1 MSLIGL
7 DLPRFITII
16 IAVLI
21 AIDVH
26 ECCHAW
32 MASEMGDPTAKQMGR
47 VSLNPIV
54 HLDPIGTLM
63 IFITAITGFG
73 IGWGKPV
80 PVNPYRLR
88 YGPRV
93 GMGVVSFAGPLAN
106 LATAA
111 LLAVPFRIGASVL
124 PDFLLELLFVVSMVN
139 IGLAVFNLLPL
150 PPLDGYGVL
159 MGILGS
165 IRAPWAYRWSNTIE
179 RYERYG
185 PMVLMLII
193 VVGWYIP
200 SLSLFRLI
208 LYPPYFLLR
217 RLILGV

>member
-1 MSLIGL
+1 MSILGL
-7 DLPRFITII
+7 DVPRFVAII
-16 IAVLI
+16 IAVLV

-32 MASEMGDPTAKQMGR
+32 MASQMGDPTARQMGR

-54 HLDPIGTLM
+54 HLDPLGTLM
-63 IFITAITGFG
+63 IFLTAITGFG

-80 PVNPYRLR
+80 PVDPYRLR
-88 YGPRV
+88 YGPRI
-93 GMGVVSFAGPLAN
+93 GMGIVSFAGPLAN
-106 LATAA
+106 LIAA
-111 LLAVPFRIGASVL
+111 VLLAIPLRMGMLVL
-124 PDFLLELLFVVSMVN
+124 PSFLLELFFIVSMVN

-159 MGILGS
+159 MGVLGS
-165 IRAPWAYRWSNTIE
+165 IRSHWAYRWSYTIA

-185 PMVLMLII
+185 PMILLLLII
-193 VVGWYIP
+193 ADRYIP
-200 SLSLFRLI
+200 LFSLII
-208 LYPPYFLLR
+208 LPPFSLLR

>member
-1 MSLIGL
+1 MSILGL
-7 DLPRFITII
+7 DLPRFAAII
-16 IAVLI
+16 VAVLI

-32 MASEMGDPTAKQMGR
+32 VASEMGDPTAKQMGR

-54 HLDPIGTLM
+54 HLDPLGTLM

-80 PVNPYRLR
+80 PVDPYRLR

-93 GMGVVSFAGPLAN
+93 GMGIVSFAGPLAN
-106 LATAA
+106 LTAA
-111 LLAVPFRIGASVL
+111 VLLAIPFRMGMLIF
-124 PDFLLELLFVVSMVN
+124 PPFFLELLFIVSMVN

-165 IRAPWAYRWSNTIE
+165 IKAPWAYRWSYTIA

-185 PMVLMLII
+185 PMILLLLII
-193 VVGWYIP
+193 ANRYIP
-200 SLSLFRLI
+200 LFSLI
-208 LYPPYFLLR
+208 IYPPYLLLR
-217 RLILGV
+217 RVILGV

>member
-1 MSLIGL
+1 MLEL
-7 DLPRFITII
+7 NLPRLAAII
-16 IAVLI
+16 VAVLV

-26 ECCHAW
+26 EFCHGW
-32 MASEMGDPTAKQMGR
+32 MASEMGDPTARQQGR

-54 HLDPIGTLM
+54 HLDPLGTLM
-63 IFITAITGFG
+63 ILVTAFTGFG

-80 PVNPYRLR
+80 PVNPLRLR

-93 GMGVVSFAGPLAN
+93 GMAIVSLAGPIAN
-106 LATAA
+106 LITAA
-111 LLAVPFRIGASVL
+111 VLAIPFRLATLAMPG
-124 PDFLLELLFVVSMVN
+124 FLLEFVFIVCMVN
-139 IGLAVFNLLPL
+139 IGLAVFNLLPV

-165 IRAPWAYRWSNTIE
+165 IKAQWAYRWSYTIG

-185 PMVLMLII
+185 PLILLLMI
-193 VVGWYIP
+193 VADRYIP
-200 SLSLFRLI
+200 LFSVI
-208 LYPPYFLLR
+208 IQPPYLLLR

>member
-1 MSLIGL
+1 MFAL
-7 DLPRFITII
+7 DLPRLIIII

-32 MASEMGDPTAKQMGR
+32 VAAELGDPTAKSLGR

-54 HLDPIGTLM
+54 HLDPLGTLM
-63 IFITAITGFG
+63 ILITAATGFG

-80 PVNPYRLR
+80 PVDPYRLR

-93 GMGVVSFAGPLAN
+93 GMGIVSLAGPSAN

-111 LLAVPFRIGASVL
+111 LLAIPFRMGATL
-124 PDFLLELLFVVSMVN
+124 PPILLELLFIVSMVN
-139 IGLAVFNLLPL
+139 IGLAIFNLLPL

-159 MGILGS
+159 MGVLGS
-165 IRAPWAYRWSNTIE
+165 IRAPWAYRWSYALA

-185 PMVLMLII
+185 PMILLLVII
-193 VVGWYIP
+193 GDRFIPLFSFVVY
-200 SLSLFRLI
+200 
-208 LYPPYFLLR
+208 YPYLLLR

>member
-1 MSLIGL
+1 MFGL
-7 DLPRFITII
+7 DLPRLVVII

-32 MASEMGDPTAKQMGR
+32 VAAELGDPTAKSLGR
-47 VSLNPIV
+47 VSLNPLV
-54 HLDPIGTLM
+54 HLDPLGTLM
-63 IFITAITGFG
+63 ILITAAAGFG

-80 PVNPYRLR
+80 PVDPYRLR

-93 GMGVVSFAGPLAN
+93 GMAIVSLAGPSAN
-106 LATAA
+106 FATAA
-111 LLAVPFRIGASVL
+111 LLAIPFRMGTTLL
-124 PDFLLELLFVVSMVN
+124 PNFLLELLFIVSMVN

-159 MGILGS
+159 VGVLGS
-165 IRAPWAYRWSNTIE
+165 IRAPWAYRLSYTLA

-185 PMVLMLII
+185 PMILLVLII
-193 VVGWYIP
+193 SDRFIP
-200 SLSLFRLI
+200 LFSFVI
-208 LYPPYFLLR
+208 YYPYLLAR

>member
-1 MSLIGL
+1 MFAF
-7 DLPRFITII
+7 LPRLIIII

-32 MASEMGDPTAKQMGR
+32 VAAELGDPTAKSLGR

-54 HLDPIGTLM
+54 HLDPLGTLM
-63 IFITAITGFG
+63 ILITAATGFG

-80 PVNPYRLR
+80 PVDPYRLR

-93 GMGVVSFAGPLAN
+93 GMGIVSLAGPSAN

-111 LLAVPFRIGASVL
+111 LLAIPFRMGATLL
-124 PDFLLELLFVVSMVN
+124 PNFLLELLFIVSMVN
-139 IGLAVFNLLPL
+139 IGLAIFNLLPL

-159 MGILGS
+159 MGVLGS
-165 IRAPWAYRWSNTIE
+165 IRAPWAYRWSYAMA

-185 PMVLMLII
+185 PMILLLVII
-193 VVGWYIP
+193 GNRFIPLFSFVVY
-200 SLSLFRLI
+200 
-208 LYPPYFLLR
+208 YPYLLLR

>member
-1 MSLIGL
+1 MFAL
-7 DLPRFITII
+7 DLPRLIIII

-32 MASEMGDPTAKQMGR
+32 VAAELGDPTAKSLGR

-54 HLDPIGTLM
+54 HLDPLGTLM
-63 IFITAITGFG
+63 ILITAATGFG

-80 PVNPYRLR
+80 PVDPYRLR

-93 GMGVVSFAGPLAN
+93 GMGIVSLAGPSAN

-111 LLAVPFRIGASVL
+111 LLAIPFRMGATLL
-124 PDFLLELLFVVSMVN
+124 PNFLLELLFIVSMVN
-139 IGLAVFNLLPL
+139 IGLAIFNLLPL

-159 MGILGS
+159 MGVLGS
-165 IRAPWAYRWSNTIE
+165 IRAPWAYRWSYAMA

-185 PMVLMLII
+185 PMILLLVII
-193 VVGWYIP
+193 GNRFIPLFSFVVY
-200 SLSLFRLI
+200 
-208 LYPPYFLLR
+208 YPYLLLR

>member
-1 MSLIGL
+1 MSLFGL
-7 DLPRFITII
+7 DLIQLVII
-16 IAVLI
+16 IVAVLI

-32 MASEMGDPTAKQMGR
+32 MASRMGDPTAKQLGR

-54 HLDPIGTLM
+54 HLDPLGTLM
-63 IFITAITGFG
+63 IFLTAIAGFG

-80 PVNPYRLR
+80 PVDPYRLR

-93 GMGVVSFAGPLAN
+93 GMGIVSFAGPLAN
-106 LATAA
+106 LTTAA
-111 LLAVPFRIGASVL
+111 LLAVPFRMGMSNL
-124 PDFLLELLFVVSMVN
+124 PPFLLDLLFIVSWVN

-159 MGILGS
+159 QGILAS
-165 IRAPWAYRWSNTIE
+165 IRAPWAYRWSYTLA

-193 VVGWYIP
+193 MVGWYIP
-200 SLSLFRLI
+200 GLSLFQW
-208 LYPPYFLLR
+208 FLRPVLSLLS

>member
-1 MSLIGL
+1 MFGL
-7 DLPRFITII
+7 DLPRLIIII

-32 MASEMGDPTAKQMGR
+32 VAAELGDPTAKSLGR

-54 HLDPIGTLM
+54 HLDPLGTLM
-63 IFITAITGFG
+63 ILITAATGFG

-80 PVNPYRLR
+80 PVDPYRLR

-93 GMGVVSFAGPLAN
+93 GMGIVSLAGPSAN

-111 LLAVPFRIGASVL
+111 LLAIPFRMGATLL
-124 PDFLLELLFVVSMVN
+124 PNFLLELLFIVSMVN
-139 IGLAVFNLLPL
+139 IGLAIFNLLPL

-159 MGILGS
+159 MGVLGS
-165 IRAPWAYRWSNTIE
+165 IRAPWAYRWSYAMA

-185 PMVLMLII
+185 PMILLLVII
-193 VVGWYIP
+193 GNRFIPLFSFVVY
-200 SLSLFRLI
+200 
-208 LYPPYFLLR
+208 YPYLLLR

>member
-1 MSLIGL
+1 MFAF
-7 DLPRFITII
+7 LPRLIIII

-32 MASEMGDPTAKQMGR
+32 VAAELGDPTAKSLGR

-54 HLDPIGTLM
+54 HLDPLGTLM
-63 IFITAITGFG
+63 ILITAATGFG

-80 PVNPYRLR
+80 PVDPYRLR

-93 GMGVVSFAGPLAN
+93 GMGIVSLAGPSAN

-111 LLAVPFRIGASVL
+111 LLAIPFRMGATLL
-124 PDFLLELLFVVSMVN
+124 PNFLLELLFIVSMVN
-139 IGLAVFNLLPL
+139 IGLAIFNLLPL

-159 MGILGS
+159 MGVLGS
-165 IRAPWAYRWSNTIE
+165 IRAPWAYRWSYAMA

-185 PMVLMLII
+185 PMILLLVIMGNRFIPLFSF
-193 VVGWYIP
+193 VVY
-200 SLSLFRLI
+200 
-208 LYPPYFLLR
+208 YPYLLLR

>member
-1 MSLIGL
+1 VFAL
-7 DLPRFITII
+7 DLPRLIIII

-32 MASEMGDPTAKQMGR
+32 VAAELGDPTAKSLGR

-54 HLDPIGTLM
+54 HLDPLGTLM
-63 IFITAITGFG
+63 ILITAATGFG

-80 PVNPYRLR
+80 PVDPYRLR

-93 GMGVVSFAGPLAN
+93 GMGIVSLAGPSAN

-111 LLAVPFRIGASVL
+111 LLAIPFRMGATLL
-124 PDFLLELLFVVSMVN
+124 PNFLLELLFIVSMVN
-139 IGLAVFNLLPL
+139 IGLAIFNLLPL

-159 MGILGS
+159 MGVLGS
-165 IRAPWAYRWSNTIE
+165 IRAPWAYRWSYAMA

-185 PMVLMLII
+185 PMILLLVII
-193 VVGWYIP
+193 GNRFIPLFSFVVY
-200 SLSLFRLI
+200 
-208 LYPPYFLLR
+208 YPYLLLR

>member
-1 MSLIGL
+1 MFAL
-7 DLPRFITII
+7 DLPRLII
-16 IAVLI
+16 IIVAVLI

-32 MASEMGDPTAKQMGR
+32 VAAELGDPTAKSLGR

-54 HLDPIGTLM
+54 HLDPLGTLM
-63 IFITAITGFG
+63 ILITAATGFG

-80 PVNPYRLR
+80 PVDPYRLR

-93 GMGVVSFAGPLAN
+93 GMGIVSLAGPSAN

-111 LLAVPFRIGASVL
+111 LLAIPFRMGATL
-124 PDFLLELLFVVSMVN
+124 PPILLELLFIVSMVN
-139 IGLAVFNLLPL
+139 IGLAIFNLLPL

-159 MGILGS
+159 MGVLGS
-165 IRAPWAYRWSNTIE
+165 IRAPWAYRWSYALA

-185 PMVLMLII
+185 PMILLLVIMGNRFIPLFSF
-193 VVGWYIP
+193 VVY
-200 SLSLFRLI
+200 
-208 LYPPYFLLR
+208 YPYLLLR

>member
-1 MSLIGL
+1 MSLFGL
-7 DLPRFITII
+7 DLPHFVAII
-16 IAVLI
+16 VAVLI

-32 MASEMGDPTAKQMGR
+32 MASEMGDPTARQMGR

-54 HLDPIGTLM
+54 HLDPLGTLM
-63 IFITAITGFG
+63 IFATAITGFG

-80 PVNPYRLR
+80 PVDPYRLR

-93 GMGVVSFAGPLAN
+93 GMGIVSLAGPLAN

-111 LLAVPFRIGASVL
+111 LLAIPYRMGESIFPGFVL
-124 PDFLLELLFVVSMVN
+124 YLLLVVSTVN
-139 IGLAVFNLLPL
+139 IGLAVFNLLPV

-165 IRAPWAYRWSNTIE
+165 IRAPWAYRWSNTIA
-179 RYERYG
+179 RYASYG
-185 PMVLMLII
+185 PMILLLLIFADR
-193 VVGWYIP
+193 YIP
-200 SLSLFRLI
+200 LFSLVIRPPI
-208 LYPPYFLLR
+208 LLLR

>member
-1 MSLIGL
+1 MLGFDIA
-7 DLPRFITII
+7 RFVAII
-16 IAVLI
+16 VAVLI

-32 MASEMGDPTAKQMGR
+32 AAAELGDPTAKNLGR
-47 VSLNPIV
+47 VSLNPLV
-54 HLDPIGTLM
+54 HLDPLGTLM
-63 IFITAITGFG
+63 IFLTAITGFG

-80 PVNPYRLR
+80 PVDLSRV
-88 YGPRV
+88 RV
-93 GMGVVSFAGPLAN
+93 GYMAGMAVVSLAGPLAN

-111 LLAVPFRIGASVL
+111 ILAIPIRLGTMVL
-124 PDFLLELLFVVSMVN
+124 PGIALELLFIIAMVN
-139 IGLAVFNLLPL
+139 IGLAVFNLIPL

-165 IRAPWAYRWSNTIE
+165 IRSGWAYRWAYTLA

-185 PMVLMLII
+185 PMILLVVII
-193 VVGWYIP
+193 VDRYIP
-200 SLSLFRLI
+200 LFSFI
-208 LYPPYFLLR
+208 IYPPYEFLR

>member
-1 MSLIGL
+1 MFAL
-7 DLPRFITII
+7 DLPRLIIII

-32 MASEMGDPTAKQMGR
+32 VAAELGDPTAKSLGR

-54 HLDPIGTLM
+54 HLDPLGTLM
-63 IFITAITGFG
+63 ILITAATGFG

-80 PVNPYRLR
+80 PVDPYRLR

-93 GMGVVSFAGPLAN
+93 GMGIVSLAGPSAN

-111 LLAVPFRIGASVL
+111 LLAIPFRMGATL
-124 PDFLLELLFVVSMVN
+124 PPILLELLFIVSMVN
-139 IGLAVFNLLPL
+139 IGLAIFNLLPL

-159 MGILGS
+159 MGVLGS
-165 IRAPWAYRWSNTIE
+165 IRAPWAYRWSYALA

-185 PMVLMLII
+185 PMILLLVIMGNRFIPLFSF
-193 VVGWYIP
+193 VVY
-200 SLSLFRLI
+200 
-208 LYPPYFLLR
+208 YPYLLLR

>member
-1 MSLIGL
+1 MPGL
-7 DLPRFITII
+7 DLGRLAAII
-16 IAVLI
+16 VGVLI

-32 MASEMGDPTAKQMGR
+32 VASAMGDPTARQRGR

-54 HLDPIGTLM
+54 HLDPLGTLM
-63 IFITAITGFG
+63 ILITAFAGFG

-80 PVNPYRLR
+80 PVDPYRLK
-88 YGPRV
+88 YGPRL
-93 GMGVVSFAGPLAN
+93 GMGIVSFAGPAAN
-106 LATAA
+106 LITAG
-111 LLAVPFRIGASVL
+111 LLAVPVRMGTLVL
-124 PDFLLELLFVVSMVN
+124 PGLVLELLFIICLVN

-159 MGILGS
+159 MGILAT
-165 IRAPWAYRWSNTIE
+165 IKAPWAYRWSYTIG

-185 PMVLMLII
+185 PLILLLII
-193 VVGWYIP
+193 IADRYIP
-200 SLSLFRLI
+200 VFSI
-208 LYPPYFLLR
+208 IIQPPYLLLR

>member
-1 MSLIGL
+1 MSLFGL
-7 DLPRFITII
+7 DLTRFVAII

-26 ECCHAW
+26 ECFHAW
-32 MASEMGDPTAKQMGR
+32 VASQMGDPTARQMGR

-54 HLDPIGTLM
+54 HLDPLGTLM
-63 IFITAITGFG
+63 IFLTAITGFG

-80 PVNPYRLR
+80 PVDPYRLR
-88 YGPRV
+88 YGPRI

-111 LLAVPFRIGASVL
+111 LLAVPLRVGWAIL
-124 PDFLLELLFVVSMVN
+124 PGFLLELLFIVAMVN

-165 IRAPWAYRWSNTIE
+165 IRAPWAIRWSYTIAQ
-179 RYERYG
+179 YERYG
-185 PMVLMLII
+185 PMLLLLLII
-193 VVGWYIP
+193 ADRYIP
-200 SLSLFRLI
+200 LFSLIIRPPFSLLV
-208 LYPPYFLLR
+208 